1 VAQQQQAHAQLK
13 DPGLADYFYF
23 VIVGGYLT
31 VAMLFLLIAG
41 RLDPGVSFRK
51 LVKGALRRKAKGQ
64 LQEIQQEDGFCYICK
79 LPTGLISDA
88 DGRSRLK
95 VYENGRPLPLPHCV
109 HTEIR
114 ECGQGRFSHWGDRL
128 YFSSTDNT
136 NPLENG
142 RKYTFS
148 E

>member
-1 VAQQQQAHAQLK
+1 VSQPQTHPHLK
-13 DPGLADYFYF
+13 APGLTDYFYF

-31 VAMLFLLIAG
+31 VVMFFLLIAG
-41 RLDPGVSFRK
+41 RLDPGVSFSR
-51 LVKGALRRKAKGQ
+51 LVKGTLRRKAKGE
-64 LQEIQQEDGFCYICK
+64 LQKIQQEDGHCFICD
-79 LPTGLISDA
+79 LPPGIISDA
-88 DGRSRLK
+88 DGCSRMK
-95 VYENGRPLPLPHCV
+95 IYENGRPLQHPHCV
-109 HTEIR
+109 HAEIR
-114 ECGQGRFSHWGDRL
+114 ELGEGRFSHWGDRL